1 MRLFNRWSGSRPA
14 VATGPA
20 QIHSE
25 LERFAPEVLA
35 HVDRVQVDREVRKQK
50 LVIAFFFGAIDE
62 IARAEDCDE
71 TQALAASVMFL
82 NHYFPA
88 SAAELGSVTDLRQ
101 EFAEAP
107 QASNLMREGAEAIKR
122 WRAGDIA
129 AAKWLAGSLAFD

>member
-1 MRLFNRWSGSRPA
+1 MGLFSRWSGSRPA

-25 LERFAPEVLA
+25 LERFAPEVFA

-62 IARAEDCDE
+62 LARAEGFDE
-71 TQALAASVMFL
+71 TQALAASVIFL

-107 QASNLMREGAEAIKR
+107 QAKNLMREGAEAIKR
-122 WRAGDIA
+122 WRAGDGDA
-129 AAKWLAGSLAFD
+129 SKWLAQSLAFD